1 MIHLMTLAVFLVA
14 STAGPAHALKVCPFE
29 ALQRDMIIKE
39 ITETTDCSASF
50 EVLSAC
56 QTNTSGDV
64 EFADGVIEKCEKTFL
79 PSLKPDRLRAYA
91 KARRMCDDKYAK
103 TKGTM
108 YASARAICKATVAVR
123 FAK

>member
-1 MIHLMTLAVFLVA
+1 MVHFMTLAAFLVA
-14 STAGPAHALKVCPFE
+14 STAGPAHALKECPFE
-29 ALQRDMIIKE
+29 ALERDMIIQE
-39 ITETTDCSASF
+39 ITKATDCSASF

-64 EFADGVIEKCEKTFL
+64 EFADSVIEKCEKTFL
-79 PSLKPDRLRAYA
+79 LLLKSDRRRAYE

-103 TKGTM
+103 AKGTM
-108 YASARAICKATVAVR
+108 YVSARAICKATVAVR